1 MKRREARWRQSEE
14 PIRKKKTKPVKNT
27 YRDYWQRRKKRK
39 RDKRKELRLLGVEP
53 LRPQAPGW
61 ESA

>member
-39 RDKRKELRLLGVEP
+39 RDRQKKGRERWKNN
-53 LRPQAPGW
+53 
-61 ESA
+61 